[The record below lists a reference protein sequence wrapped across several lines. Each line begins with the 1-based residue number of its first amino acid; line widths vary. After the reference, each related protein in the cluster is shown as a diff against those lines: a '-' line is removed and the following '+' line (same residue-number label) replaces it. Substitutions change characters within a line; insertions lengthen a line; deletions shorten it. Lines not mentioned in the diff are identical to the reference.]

1 MGTFKLRN
9 RDADPGLRKAGSS
22 AEKSSTTD
30 RLGASR
36 HALTVGFLADMVF
49 AIGQRIL
56 PAFCG
61 ARVLF
66 SKRLM
71 FASLLLLNA
80 GCALRVCA
88 EIPAYEGFTY
98 ARIAWQVL
106 PFSAILELT
115 AVALFAANLLI
126 TFSRPP
132 AHLMSAPAAS

>member
-1 MGTFKLRN
+1 M
-9 RDADPGLRKAGSS
+9 
-22 AEKSSTTD
+22 
-30 RLGASR
+30 
-36 HALTVGFLADMVF
+36 GFLADMVF

-115 AVALFAANLLI
+115 AVAQFAANLLI

-132 AHLMSAPAAS
+132 AHLMSMPAAS